1 MDFKVQLKENAVVMR
16 NELPCRICSMRV
28 PLPPQ
33 FRRVKTAIC
42 PSCAHEGLDKIVT
55 IRLFKEQ
62 IVYSVTSYFLYVFA
76 GQSCCVNA
84 RCDYLLIAFSA

>member
-62 IVYSVTSYFLYVFA
+62 IVASVHVALPI
-76 GQSCCVNA
+76 GIRQSI
-84 RCDYLLIAFSA
+84 LLRQCKM

>member
-62 IVYSVTSYFLYVFA
+62 IVDLVTSYFL
-76 GQSCCVNA
+76 
-84 RCDYLLIAFSA
+84 